1 MASEGSKVLGRN
13 RKAYHNYIV
22 DDHIECGMELLGTE
36 VKSMKDNKFSFS
48 DAYARIRDDEL
59 WLIGLHITPY
69 EQGNIYNHEPERER
83 KLLVHRQELKRLR
96 RQVEEKGYT
105 LVPLDFHLRRGLV
118 KVDLGICKGKRMY
131 DKRQAIKARDQRREA
146 EREIRQHM

>member
-1 MASEGSKVLGRN
+1 MAHEGTKVLGRN
-13 RKAYHNYIV
+13 RKAYHNYTV
-22 DDHIECGMELLGTE
+22 DDHLECGIELQGTE

-48 DAYARIRDDEL
+48 DAYARIRDGEL

-69 EQGNIYNHEPERER
+69 EQGNIYNHEPERDR
-83 KLLVHRQELKRLR
+83 KLLVHKQELKRLI
-96 RQVEEKGYT
+96 RQVDERGYT

-118 KVDLGICKGKRMY
+118 KVDLGICRGKRQY

-146 EREIRQHM
+146 EREMRQHI